1 MTPLLQPLRVYCDCI
16 QQEGEPVWADTRAG
30 VKHPVSP
37 VQMTSQG
44 FQQDFE
50 VVGNDKRLRKKKK
63 NEPIQEDG
71 AFCIISPY
79 VSEKKTQN
87 CCIGRWWVGNYI
99 FCGTF
104 SDILE
109 MNSAKMQKFK
119 FRMVVLKETPFTF
132 IRLCLSKKTK
142 KHTNHYNTLITHHYK
157 WLLFIYFA
165 FPSWTKL
172 QQCWQHC

>member
-63 NEPIQEDG
+63 KMN
-71 AFCIISPY
+71 PY
-79 VSEKKTQN
+79 RRM
-87 CCIGRWWVGNYI
+87 GRFV
-99 FCGTF
+99 
-104 SDILE
+104 
-109 MNSAKMQKFK
+109 
-119 FRMVVLKETPFTF
+119 
-132 IRLCLSKKTK
+132 
-142 KHTNHYNTLITHHYK
+142 
-157 WLLFIYFA
+157 
-165 FPSWTKL
+165 
-172 QQCWQHC
+172 